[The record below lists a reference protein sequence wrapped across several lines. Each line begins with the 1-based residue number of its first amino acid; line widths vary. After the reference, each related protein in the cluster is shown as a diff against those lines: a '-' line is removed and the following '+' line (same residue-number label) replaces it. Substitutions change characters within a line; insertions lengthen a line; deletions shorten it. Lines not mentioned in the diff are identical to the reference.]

1 MQPLFLSY
9 SDSSC
14 PIPKECHFG
23 IRVTLFPWEKPLR
36 VSENATC
43 FRKHHS
49 SGQIPGSPRPAP
61 GAPLAGPGRLSAL
74 LAVVVSKRCY
84 LRHLVVVFILRLVI
98 KPRGINENAD
108 MTSSEDDQKPR
119 ENQQRRRWAKPVA
132 VIGVVAALAIGVT
145 GYFGV
150 AHAYA
155 LPGVLVGEKSVSGMD
170 EMDIASYVAV
180 RAEQV
185 DVTIEVDGKRTVASL
200 ADLGITVDAKAT
212 AHEAVGLDRPVF
224 SRLATIVSP
233 EDIAPV
239 YSLDEDV
246 FADFQETLAKPAV
259 DATLKYSKE
268 AVGFVA
274 TPSSSG
280 TRIDA
285 DQLAAAVKEA
295 AEKLAPTSVSVDSH
309 EALPMVSEKDAKA
322 AIEAAN
328 ALLEP
333 AITLTDG
340 PAEFVAENADKAS
353 WVKVSITSKGLG
365 KPIYDRDKVKEWV
378 QKVADDTAEPVVNG
392 VNNVSPS
399 GTVLVEAMPGK
410 SGYQANNV
418 DDVVNGLMSAL
429 EAGKPYDNGFEYD
442 EVKPEYD
449 TRPAMPGYEKFA
461 YPAAQGEHWIDVN
474 LTTYQMVP
482 YVGQTAAREPS
493 LIVPGKAGEET
504 ITGTFHVY
512 LQYRSQDMGCSSRF
526 SYCAKD
532 VPWVSYFSGDYALH
546 GAPWQPFF
554 GPGAPGSMGCVNLPA
569 DAAEWVYNWAEIGTP
584 VVVHY

>member
-1 MQPLFLSY
+1 M
-9 SDSSC
+9 
-14 PIPKECHFG
+14 
-23 IRVTLFPWEKPLR
+23 
-36 VSENATC
+36 
-43 FRKHHS
+43 
-49 SGQIPGSPRPAP
+49 
-61 GAPLAGPGRLSAL
+61 L

-84 LRHLVVVFILRLVI
+84 LGHLVVVFILRLVI

-170 EMDIASYVAV
+170 ELDIASYVATK
-180 RAEQV
+180 AEQA
-185 DVTIEVDGKRTVASL
+185 DVTIEVDGKKTVVSL
-200 ADLGITVDAKAT
+200 ADLGITVDAEAT
-212 AHEAVGLDRPVF
+212 AHEAVGLDRPLF
-224 SRLATIVSP
+224 TRLATIVSP

-268 AVGFVA
+268 DDGFVA
-274 TPSSSG
+274 TPASSG

-295 AEKLAPTSVSVDSH
+295 AEKLSSTNVSLESH
-309 EALPMVSEKDAKA
+309 EALPEVSEKDAKA

-353 WVKVSITSKGLG
+353 WMTLPVTAKGLG
-365 KPIYDRDKVKEWV
+365 KPVYDRVKVAAWV
-378 QKVADDTAEPVVNG
+378 QKIADETEEAVVSG

-399 GTVLVEAMPGK
+399 GAVLAEAMPGK
-410 SGYQANNV
+410 SGYKANNV
-418 DDVVNGLMSAL
+418 DDVVGELMSAL
-429 EAGKPYDNGFEYD
+429 EAGKAYEGDFEYD
-442 EVKPEYD
+442 EIKPKYD
-449 TRPAMPGYEKFA
+449 TRPALPGYEKFA
-461 YPAAQGEHWIDVN
+461 YPAAEGERWIDVN
-474 LTTYQMVP
+474 LTSYQMVP
-482 YVGQTAAREPS
+482 YVGQTPARAPS
-493 LIVPGKAGEET
+493 LIVPGKPGEET

-512 LQYRSQDMGCSSRF
+512 LQYRTQDMGCSSRF

-569 DAAEWVYNWAEIGTP
+569 DAAEFVYNWVEIGTP